1 MKLTTSDGR
10 SVTITQIFGIGRN
23 YAAHAHEQGLEA
35 PEHPM
40 VFAKNIACVIGDGE
54 DIVIP
59 PIARDPGFGGNQTDF
74 EAELAVI
81 IGDHPDGKPCRDV
94 SRGEAME
101 WVLGFSCANDVSA
114 RWWQKQGSGGQFC
127 RGKGFDTFC
136 PLGPRLVTPKELVD
150 AGLDFNDLQ
159 IECRVNGETM
169 QSARTSQMMF
179 PLAMLIEELS
189 RGTTLVPGTVI
200 LTGTPSGVGMA
211 REPRVWLGDGDTV
224 EVEIEGIGVLGN
236 GVRFG

>member
-1 MKLTTSDGR
+1 MKLNTSDGR
-10 SVTITQIFGIGRN
+10 SVTISHIFAIGRN

-35 PEHPM
+35 PDHPM
-40 VFAKNIACVIGDGE
+40 VFSKNIASVIGDGE

-81 IGDHPDGKPCRDV
+81 IGEHADSRPCKDV
-94 SRGEAME
+94 SRAEAMDF
-101 WVLGFSCANDVSA
+101 VFGLSCANDVSA

-136 PLGPRLVTPKELVD
+136 PIGPRVVTVGELAD
-150 AGLDFNDLQ
+150 AGLDVHDLA
-159 IECRVNGETM
+159 IACRVNGETM
-169 QSARTSQMMF
+169 QSARTNQMMF
-179 PLAMLIEELS
+179 PVDVLIEELS
-189 RGTTLVPGTVI
+189 KGTTLLPGTVI

-211 REPRVWLGDGDTV
+211 RDPQVWLQDGDTV
-224 EVEIEGIGVLGN
+224 EVEIEGIGVLTN
-236 GVRFG
+236 RVRFG

>member
-1 MKLTTSDGR
+1 MKLSTSDGR
-10 SVTITQIFGIGRN
+10 SVTISQIFGIGRN

-40 VFAKNIACVIGDGE
+40 VFAKNIASVIGDGE

-59 PIARDPGFGGNQTDF
+59 PIARDPEFGGNQTDF
-74 EAELAVI
+74 EAELAVV
-81 IGDHPDGKPCRDV
+81 IGEHAQGKACRDV
-94 SRGEAME
+94 SRGEAMD
-101 WVLGFSCANDVSA
+101 WVLGFACANDVSA

-136 PLGPRLVTPKELVD
+136 PIGPRVVTVAELAA
-150 AGLDFNDLQ
+150 AGLGVDDLK

-179 PLAMLIEELS
+179 PVSVLISELS

-211 REPRVWLGDGDTV
+211 REPRVWLGDGDRV

-236 GVRFG
+236 PVRFG